1 MKRRV
6 APECRDRTAEGH
18 RAPETAGRR
27 AHPVLRL
34 EAALDE
40 RAVHR
45 IGSAE
50 IDAKPDECR
59 RYSGGAVDVQR
70 DSRMCG
76 SKLN

>member
-27 AHPVLRL
+27 AHPVLQL
-34 EAALDE
+34 EAAPGV
-40 RAVHR
+40 AR